1 MRFALISG
9 KDISAPSWETPDYV
23 RTEYHAIILLPFGT
37 EGMKISQEMM
47 KYKMNSNNIAW
58 ILKPELPLEF
68 HIFELNK
75 FNFSL
80 SQF

>member
-37 EGMKISQEMM
+37 KGMKISQEMM